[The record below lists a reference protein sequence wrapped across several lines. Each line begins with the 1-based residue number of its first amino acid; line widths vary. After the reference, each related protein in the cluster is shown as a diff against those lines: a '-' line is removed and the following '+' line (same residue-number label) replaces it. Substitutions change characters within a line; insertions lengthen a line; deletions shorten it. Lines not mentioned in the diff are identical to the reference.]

1 MSGRQPAVILTGDLN
16 AVSQPTYDQS
26 RRVFGSKTYPP
37 LTWNAI
43 KLHSLDLRSVYQGND
58 NECIYASSSHVQH

>member
-43 KLHSLDLRSVYQGND
+43 KLHSLDLRSVYQGK
-58 NECIYASSSHVQH
+58 